1 MKAKLAK
8 WGNSLAVRIP
18 SPLVAEASLMA
29 GNSFDVEF
37 SEGCLRLIPVSENPS
52 LDDLLAQITPENC
65 HQESDWGTP
74 VGKEVW

>member
-1 MKAKLAK
+1 
-8 WGNSLAVRIP
+8 
-18 SPLVAEASLMA
+18 MA

-52 LDDLLAQITPENC
+52 LEELLSQITPENC
-65 HQESDWGTP
+65 HQETDWGTP

>member
-18 SPLVAEASLMA
+18 SPLVAKASLIP
-29 GNSFDVEF
+29 GSRFDVEF
-37 SEGCLRLIPVSENPS
+37 SEGCLHLIPIGEEAR
-52 LDDLLAQITPENC
+52 LDELLEQITPKNC
-65 HQESDWGTP
+65 HQETDWGGP